1 MIKQVLLMLVA
12 CLGLVMSS
20 ANAEQF
26 EKLGN
31 WDVHYIVLPSTFIAP
46 DIAKNYQIQR
56 SKYQPLVNIS
66 VLDSDSKDAQSVAI
80 SGTATN
86 LLGQVKQLEFQQV
99 KEQNA
104 IYYLAQFNVQ
114 DEELWRFNIEVR
126 HGNQSQTL
134 KFKQKIYVE

>member
-1 MIKQVLLMLVA
+1 MIKQTLLLLVV
-12 CLGLVMSS
+12 CFGLVNSS

-66 VLDSDSKDAQSVAI
+66 VLDSESKDAQSVAI

-126 HGNQSQTL
+126 HGNQTQIL